1 MASVDEWDDDYQ
13 DNPLADSRIKYLA
26 NMLQG
31 MVKDHELDFHKNLD
45 EFDPDDYMDSGKNDR
60 YIDAMNKLHSFG
72 RLDYVFYE
80 LFKPIGGSSEKYI
93 KVKLYTN
100 GELDITGVVSL
111 SDCEHI
117 LWEYGT
123 KEYLRALN
131 TGNERYDFKLQIP
144 FNDDSSVLWWKPD
157 DREVY
162 PDDVEP
168 EHVTPDGWT
177 VVKYVAQTS
186 LPDWEGDVSGELTHT
201 SIPNLLRASEIILG
215 SNVTGIGAQMFLNCS
230 SLASLDVP
238 NSVTNI
244 GYMAFYGCSTL
255 TVISIPNSI
264 KTIGERAFENCKG
277 LTTVSIPDSVT
288 SIGNR
293 AFYGCSSL
301 LSISVGYGNANYKSA
316 NGLLLT
322 KDGKELVSVPSG
334 IGSVNIPT
342 GVDNIAKGAFNGGSS
357 FSEVKINAEGESFER
372 IKKLLISE
380 GIPSDIIK

>member
-144 FNDDSSVLWWKPD
+144 FNDGNSVLWWKPD
-157 DREVY
+157 DRWVAEDGN
-162 PDDVEP
+162 DDGGAEGGGDDPTP
-168 EHVTPDGWT
+168 EITSATT
-177 VVKYVAQTS
+177 VVQYVLQTK
-186 LPDWEGDVSGELTHT
+186 LPDWTGDISGELTHT
-201 SIPNLLRASEIILG
+201 SIPNILRAIDIVLG
-215 SNVTGIGAQMFLNCS
+215 DTVTGIGPQMFQNCS
-230 SLASLDVP
+230 SLTSITIP
-238 NSVTNI
+238 SSVTNI
-244 GYMAFYGCSTL
+244 GY
-255 TVISIPNSI
+255 
-264 KTIGERAFENCKG
+264 
-277 LTTVSIPDSVT
+277 
-288 SIGNR
+288 R
-293 AFYGCSSL
+293 AFYGCTGLTTLVIPSSVATIGENAFAGCGEL
-301 LSISVGYGNANYKSA
+301 NSVVFS
-316 NGLLLT
+316 
-322 KDGKELVSVPSG
+322 GK
-334 IGSVNIPT
+334 
-342 GVDNIAKGAFNGGSS
+342 
-357 FSEVKINAEGESFER
+357 
-372 IKKLLISE
+372 ISE
-380 GIPSDIIK
+380 AVQGMSGYPWGIKNTDIIQV